1 MVKYR
6 VSQSVSI
13 TQQSFDHAVA
23 GPSCDKSYPPMAPV
37 PAAASAQQRIAP
49 VPVDS
54 ASSPIWLTAG
64 PAHLDVATRP
74 MRLPPRAPCDRDRLP
89 RVDPSSPAYHGPPP
103 VLARHSKENRCA
115 FGSINTDSNKVSIF
129 QLEVIFAFG
138 GVHGFFTPIQKLQVR
153 ARFGVLNNACCAFYG
168 DHHIA

>member
-37 PAAASAQQRIAP
+37 PAAASAQQRTAP
-49 VPVDS
+49 G
-54 ASSPIWLTAG
+54 SPIWLTAG
-64 PAHLDVATRP
+64 PTHLDVATRP
-74 MRLPPRAPCDRDRLP
+74 MRLPPRVPCDRDQLP
-89 RVDPSSPAYHGPPP
+89 RVDPLSPAYHGAPPP

-138 GVHGFFTPIQKLQVR
+138 GSSWFFHPDPKAAGT
-153 ARFGVLNNACCAFYG
+153 CALRRTE
-168 DHHIA
+168 

>member
-1 MVKYR
+1 
-6 VSQSVSI
+6 
-13 TQQSFDHAVA
+13 
-23 GPSCDKSYPPMAPV
+23 MAPV
-37 PAAASAQQRIAP
+37 PAAASAQQRTAP

-89 RVDPSSPAYHGPPP
+89 TSRSLEPGVPRPPP
-103 VLARHSKENRCA
+103 SFGKTFEENRCA
-115 FGSINTDSNKVSIF
+115 FGNINTDSNKVSIF

-153 ARFGVLNNACCAFYG
+153 ARFGVLNNACCALYG
-168 DHHIA
+168 RPPHSLK